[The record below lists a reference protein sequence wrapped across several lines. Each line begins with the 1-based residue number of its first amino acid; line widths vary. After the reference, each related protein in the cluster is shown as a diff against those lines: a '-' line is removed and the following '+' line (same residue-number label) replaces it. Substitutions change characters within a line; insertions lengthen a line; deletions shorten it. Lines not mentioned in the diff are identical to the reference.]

1 MEFPKSQFPL
11 GFRCTVGS
19 AGLKGPGIAD
29 CALLVS
35 DRPCQAAALFTRN
48 LVVAAPVI
56 VGRELLAQHQAGQ
69 VEIGG
74 VFINS
79 KNANA
84 VTGEPGLRDARQTA
98 AWLYEATGKSCFVMS
113 TGVIGKPM
121 PMDKIEH
128 GLRQGLASYA
138 QGDHE
143 PEAFA
148 KAIMTTDTM
157 PKFSQASFQ
166 VGHKTCH
173 LFGFAKGAG
182 MIHPDMATML
192 SVICCD
198 ANLPQAVLQESL
210 KQAADQSFHCTTVD
224 GDTSTNDSL
233 LLLANNACETEPLN
247 PGELAE
253 FKVALNLVCRELA
266 MAIAFDGEGAKHH
279 ITLELTGTASAA
291 DARQMGRVIL
301 TSPLVKTA
309 IYGRDANWGR
319 VLAAAGRSG
328 IEFDPS
334 QASLWMGELQL
345 LQNGLPLD
353 FDEKRAKQILSE
365 VAVQLRLVVGQGPG
379 KAELWSC
386 DLTEEYIA
394 VNADYRT

>member
-1 MEFPKSQFPL
+1 MEFPKTQFPL
-11 GFRCTVGS
+11 GFRTTVGK
-19 AGLKGPGIAD
+19 AGLKGEGIPD

-35 DRPCQAAALFTRN
+35 ELPCQAAALFTRN
-48 LVVAAPVI
+48 RVVAAPVTL
-56 VGRELLAQHQAGQ
+56 GRELLAAHQADQ
-69 VEIGG
+69 LDVRG

-98 AWLYEATGKSCFVMS
+98 DWLKEAVGGHCFVMS
-113 TGVIGKPM
+113 TGVIGQPM
-121 PMDKIEH
+121 PMDKIER
-128 GLRQGLASYA
+128 GLRESLTRFVAGYN
-138 QGDHE
+138 E
-143 PEAFA
+143 PEQFA
-148 KAIMTTDTM
+148 KAIMTTDTV

-166 VGHKTCH
+166 VGSKTCH
-173 LFGFAKGAG
+173 LAGFAKGAG

-198 ANLPQAVLQESL
+198 ANISQNVLQDYLRE
-210 KQAADQSFHCTTVD
+210 AADQSFHCTTVD

-233 LLLANNACETEPLN
+233 LLLANNGAETAELSADELLN
-247 PGELAE
+247 
-253 FKVALNLVCRELA
+253 FKLALNQVCRDLA
-266 MAIAFDGEGAKHH
+266 IAIAFDGEGARHH
-279 ITLELTGTASAA
+279 ITLEVEGTQSHLE
-291 DARQMGRVIL
+291 ARTMGRVIL

-319 VLAAAGRSG
+319 ILAAAGRSG

-334 QASLWMGELQL
+334 LASLWLGGVQL
-345 LQNGLPLD
+345 LKDGLPLA
-353 FDEKRAKQILSE
+353 FDEVRAKEILTE
-365 VAVQLRLVVGQGPG
+365 TAVSLRLVVGAGTG
-379 KAELWSC
+379 RATLWSC